1 MFPRPEFELVEDQ
14 KRILRHLRR
23 HGVCSRTELSHT
35 LKINNGVVTRL
46 TRELIALGLISEGE
60 QTKPGGR
67 GRPSLPLALR
77 SDGAYAVGI
86 AINIGWVDITVVN
99 FAGESIARTS
109 FEYDAVDPGRFA
121 DDLNAQVSAVLR
133 SSSVLRARFLGFGI
147 AVPGFAQQSP
157 ARRFTVDRLRLWRN
171 VDLAKLFR
179 KNLGGPVWIENDANA
194 AALAE
199 YYCDAMYSVDS
210 MLLFYLG
217 FGVGGGCIAG
227 GRLFRG
233 THLNAGEI
241 GAMFPLDEPRPSALD
256 LASALNDGGDHSFSL
271 LDLRD
276 RDDSAEHRV
285 RDWSRRAAD
294 QLYVAALAG
303 ACWFDPGA
311 IVVGGTLP
319 NWTTE
324 LLAQHLR
331 EKDWKGAIGDRP
343 IPVIRHSVLKG
354 SAAAIGAAILP
365 MHETVSPEI

>member
-23 HGVCSRTELSHT
+23 HGVCSRTELSHK

-227 GRLFRG
+227 GKLFRG

-256 LASALNDGGDHSFSL
+256 LASALNDGGDNSFSL
-271 LDLRD
+271 LDLATRTRLNARRREGERGPGPRD
-276 RDDSAEHRV
+276 RPPSSPRRV
-285 RDWSRRAAD
+285 AQRPRRAMLSRRFPEG
-294 QLYVAALAG
+294 V
-303 ACWFDPGA
+303 PGGPTQVREEA
-311 IVVGGTLP
+311 SA
-319 NWTTE
+319 TE
-324 LLAQHLR
+324 PQATCAQP
-331 EKDWKGAIGDRP
+331 K
-343 IPVIRHSVLKG
+343 
-354 SAAAIGAAILP
+354 
-365 MHETVSPEI
+365 SPEFAAQRREGRPHHHRGG

>member
-14 KRILRHLRR
+14 KRLLRHLRR
-23 HGVCSRTELSHT
+23 HGICSRTELSHK
-35 LKINNGVVTRL
+35 LRINNGVVTRL
-46 TRELIALGLISEGE
+46 TRELIALGLVQEGE

-67 GRPSLPLALR
+67 GRPSLPLSLR
-77 SDGAYAVGI
+77 PDGAYAVGV
-86 AINIGWVDITVVN
+86 AINIGWVDIRVVN
-99 FAGESIARTS
+99 FAGESISSTS
-109 FEYDAVDPGRFA
+109 FEYDAADPDLFA
-121 DDLNAQVSAVLR
+121 DDLSAQVSGVLR

-147 AVPGFAQQSP
+147 AVPGFAQESP

-199 YYCDAMYSVDS
+199 FYGDAMYSMDS

-241 GAMFPLDEPRPSALD
+241 GAMFPLDKPRPSALD
-256 LASALNDGGDHSFSL
+256 LVSTLNDGVDGSFSL

-276 RDDSAEHRV
+276 RDAPAEQRI

-294 QLYVAALAG
+294 QLYTAALAG

-324 LLAQHLR
+324 IVAQHLR
-331 EKDWKGAIGDRP
+331 EKDWSGAIGDRP
-343 IPVIRHSVLKG
+343 LPVIRSSVLEG

-365 MHETVSPEI
+365 IHETVSPVI